1 MRELLAIAVGVGF
14 GIAVGAVP
22 TTVGTQTAP
31 KHPTKALLERDLDSY
46 AGNGLMLNV
55 AEITFPPGATSTKHR
70 HPGPTFVYVLQG
82 AIEIELEGAPPR
94 VYRAGDSFY
103 EEPHQLHVSTRNVS
117 ETEAAK
123 ILAYQLSH
131 KGEALTKPEK

>member
-1 MRELLAIAVGVGF
+1 MRVVLKIAGGVIF
-14 GIAVGAVP
+14 GIAIAAA
-22 TTVGTQTAP
+22 TATVATQTAT
-31 KHPTKALLERDLDSY
+31 KHPMKPLLEKDLDSY
-46 AGNGLMLNV
+46 AGNALMLNV

-82 AIEIELEGAPPR
+82 AVEIALEGAAPK

-117 ETEAAK
+117 ETEPAK

-131 KGEALTKPEK
+131 KGEALTTPEK

>member
-1 MRELLAIAVGVGF
+1 MRALLGIAAGVIFAIA
-14 GIAVGAVP
+14 IGAAS
-22 TTVGTQTAP
+22 TTVGTQTAA
-31 KHPTKALLERDLDSY
+31 KHPTKALIEKDLDSY

-82 AIEIELEGAPPR
+82 AIEIELEGAAPK

-117 ETEAAK
+117 ETEPAK

-131 KGEALTKPEK
+131 KGEALTTPEK